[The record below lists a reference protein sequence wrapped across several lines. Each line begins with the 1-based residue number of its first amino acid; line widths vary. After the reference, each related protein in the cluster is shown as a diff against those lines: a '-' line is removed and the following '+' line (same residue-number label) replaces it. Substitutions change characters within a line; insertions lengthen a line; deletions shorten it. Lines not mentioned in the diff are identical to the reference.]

1 MFYGTISIYCIRFI
15 IVFFLNLK
23 SPYVNIFY
31 ADLIALLIFIAD
43 FFYLFLNNK
52 RIKTATLI
60 LVYTIVLNIFVT
72 GIISGYE
79 PSGDVKVVR
88 DLITLNIMVLIT
100 AFMVDR
106 KHTIMLT
113 VFLIASY
120 FVMAFVFNIDLY
132 ADFLIFM
139 SLFTLAALFIY
150 SMLANLIEKTVK
162 ASMDAKEEVETLGR
176 FRHNIIRLIFH
187 DIKVPVGSI
196 IELNR
201 DLNTSGAQKT
211 VFYARSIIKHL
222 ENVLDVEKLE
232 EAELKPEYSTVNIA
246 ELIQSSIFMVE
257 TIADQKELKIICKN
271 CVDGTIKCDRNL
283 TVRVLTN
290 LLSNAIK
297 YSDKGKSIFID
308 TLVVDDKIK
317 ITVIDEGIGIDEQ
330 HLQKIFSKYYMVNP
344 NSSNELR
351 SSGLG
356 LTFCKL
362 AIEAQ
367 NGEIEV
373 YSRLGEGSKFGF
385 TLPGYSNG
393 DLAISI
399 NFSEKNNFSLTS
411 SEKMFLLPLCQ
422 QIQAIPV
429 YKLSEIIVKL
439 KEIEIP
445 EKGNI
450 STWNERI
457 TAAVYAGN
465 QYKYNALIE
474 KVISQNDAN

>member
-1 MFYGTISIYCIRFI
+1 
-15 IVFFLNLK
+15 
-23 SPYVNIFY
+23 
-31 ADLIALLIFIAD
+31 
-43 FFYLFLNNK
+43 
-52 RIKTATLI
+52 
-60 LVYTIVLNIFVT
+60 VLNIFVT